1 MIIGVGG
8 QKAGLVA
15 LSLEHGKTLWESP
28 ARNVS
33 YASCVPFRTQENKFY
48 VLSFLRDGFS
58 IVDADTGKESFFSP
72 FRSSIDASVN
82 AATPAGHG
90 SKNLPQCMLRSR
102 FCFVAISNEPKNK
115 WIIEDGAT
123 LETTRII
130 GLSFLDAGR
139 IPELYLRFS
148 WPPRKGLRASLCQTI
163 RW

>member
-58 IVDADTGKESFFSP
+58 ILDADTGKESFFSP

-82 AATPAGHG
+82 AATPLVMGR
-90 SKNLPQCMLRSR
+90 KI
-102 FCFVAISNEPKNK
+102 F
-115 WIIEDGAT
+115 
-123 LETTRII
+123 
-130 GLSFLDAGR
+130 LSACYESVLLCGNFQ
-139 IPELYLRFS
+139 
-148 WPPRKGLRASLCQTI
+148 RAQKQMDH
-163 RW
+163 